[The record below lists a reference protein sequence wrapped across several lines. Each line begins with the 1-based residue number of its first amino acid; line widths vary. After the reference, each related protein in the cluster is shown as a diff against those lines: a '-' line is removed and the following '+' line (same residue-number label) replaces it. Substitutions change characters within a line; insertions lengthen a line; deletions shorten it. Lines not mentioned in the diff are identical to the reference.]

1 VLDVDDTIGAVT
13 ARLRAAGTAERAAHE
28 KAYLRSE
35 LDFLGASVPEIRR
48 AAVGIDR
55 AHPDLTHDELLALVE
70 RSWAAGV
77 HELRMLAVELLERR
91 LDLLRPPDLVLL
103 ERLLRESGTWAL
115 VDGLAASVVGELVE
129 RHPDELD
136 AVLRRWAGDD
146 ELWVRRAAL
155 LAHLPGLRRGGGDFD
170 RFGQLADG
178 MLEEREFFIRKAI
191 GWVLRETAKHRPEL
205 VTAWLEPRAQR
216 ASGVTLREAVKYLPE
231 TDRRRLLAARRPN

>member
-1 VLDVDDTIGAVT
+1 VTDVDDTIRDVT
-13 ARLRAAGTAERAAHE
+13 ARLRAAGTPERAAHE
-28 KAYLRSE
+28 KAYLRSG

-48 AAVGIDR
+48 AAVDVNRG
-55 AHPDLTHDELLALVE
+55 HPELTHDELVALVE

-77 HELRMLAVELLERR
+77 HELRMFAVELLERR
-91 LDLLRPPDLVLL
+91 LDLMGPPDLVLL

-136 AVLRRWAGDD
+136 AVLRRWASDD

-155 LAHLPGLRRGGGDFD
+155 LAHLPGLRRGGGDFG

-178 MLEEREFFIRKAI
+178 MLEEREFFVRKAI
-191 GWVLRETAKHRPEL
+191 GWVLRETGKRRPEL

-216 ASGVTLREAVKYLPE
+216 ASGVTIREAVKYLPE
-231 TDRRRLLAARRPN
+231 TDRRRLLAARRPT

>member
-1 VLDVDDTIGAVT
+1 VPDVDDTLGAVT
-13 ARLRAAGTAERAAHE
+13 ARLRAAGTAERAARE
-28 KAYLRSE
+28 KTYLRSE

-48 AAVGIDR
+48 TAAEVDR
-55 AHPDLTHDELLALVE
+55 AHPDRSHGELVALVE

-91 LDLLRPPDLVLL
+91 LDLLGPRDLDLL

-136 AVLRRWAGDD
+136 AVLRRWARDD

-178 MLEEREFFIRKAI
+178 MLEDREFFIRKAI
-191 GWVLRETAKHRPEL
+191 GWVLRETAKRRPEL

-216 ASGVTLREAVKYLPE
+216 ASGVTLREAVRYLPE
-231 TDRRRLLAARRPN
+231 ADRRQLLAARGPN